1 MRYLLFFLF
10 FINTLYGQN
19 FTHNGY
25 VYNSFG
31 TGMSNVPVKLY
42 TLSKGGM
49 NGTLSKITSGIPS
62 DRGRGTTV
70 LYSTANTDE
79 TSVAITFP
87 SGFSPSFGGSTYT
100 NGHVNSNSWFT
111 FGTTSSSGF
120 NGNVTNPNKPTI
132 HIGSVDNGSTDNNV
146 SYVSTESY
154 TDGTYGDV
162 FRVRYEGNC
171 KYNQT
176 GVNYIWDLYFIK
188 SQPDVQLVVWRT
200 FTADGS
206 NQEQMGVSSGSAW
219 VAVNYITAGTYSSTS
234 WKIQTGAS
242 SSGSA
247 TYNSTVYTNSSGYY
261 SFNTVLSTSTYNF
274 NITLDTIYPKSN
286 KTLIDLN
293 NLILKKRNITG
304 IDYYIYDLNNN
315 NQFTVAD
322 LYLIKRTNK
331 SLIFT
336 SSQITSIN
344 STTLNLKSTYS
355 GLGTLS
361 FTNVTTGGTSNFYII
376 PLTFPNQIVTF

>member
-10 FINTLYGQN
+10 FVNTLYGQN
-19 FTHNGY
+19 FTHSGY

-31 TGMSNVPVKLY
+31 TGMNNVPVKLY
-42 TLSKGGM
+42 ISNKGGM
-49 NGTLSKITSGIPS
+49 TGTLSKITSGIPS

-100 NGHVNSNSWFT
+100 NGHVNANSWFT

-120 NGNVTNPNKPTI
+120 NGNGTNPNKPTI

-154 TDGTYGDV
+154 IDATYGDV

-171 KYNQT
+171 RYNQT

-206 NQEQMGVSSGSAW
+206 NQEQMGISSGNAW
-219 VAVNYITAGTYSSTS
+219 VSVNYITAGTYSGTS
-234 WKIQTGAS
+234 WKIQTGVS

-261 SFNTVLSTSTYNF
+261 SFSTVLSTSTYNF

-322 LYLIKRTNK
+322 LYLVKKTNK

-344 STTLNLKSTYS
+344 STTSNLKSTYL
-355 GLGTLS
+355 GLGTFS
-361 FTNVTTGGTSNFYII
+361 FTNVSTGGTSNFYLI
-376 PLTFPNQIVTF
+376 PLTFPNQIITF